1 MTSSH
6 GLRGP
11 TFRVLQKVCF
21 DRSLPPLQAI
31 LCFRTMSA
39 ESQLEAKRVGAVIYL
54 ATNRPLHLPDFLAE
68 FHRSWPH
75 LLLQK
80 TGKEPHRALFRVGKS
95 DFALELHH
103 TPVPQEVTEPVV
115 HTALHWPMASA
126 ALAHHKAHL
135 SVIESAENRDVLTLA
150 CDLTKAVASLLPVTD
165 SLAVCWL
172 NGPALNSSESFVS
185 TAREMFGTGLYP
197 LKLWVAVGWDAQAGA
212 LQTNGMAQ
220 FAAPEICLAQ
230 QPDAAPLM
238 VNYLFQ
244 VAQSALT
251 SHHQIAHGETMDS
264 PHGKLKIKKSTARGK
279 SVLILEPDTGR

>member
-6 GLRGP
+6 GLSGS
-11 TFRVLQKVCF
+11 TSRVLQKVYF
-21 DRSLPPLQAI
+21 DRSLPPLQAT

-75 LLLQK
+75 MLLQK

-135 SVIESAENRDVLTLA
+135 SVVESAENRDVLTLA
-150 CDLTKAVASLLPVTD
+150 CDLTKAVASLLPVSD

-172 NGPALNSSESFVS
+172 NGPALNSSEGFVS

-264 PHGKLKIKKSTARGK
+264 PHGKLKIKKSTAPGK

>member
-1 MTSSH
+1 MNRE
-6 GLRGP
+6 LR
-11 TFRVLQKVCF
+11 TKWTDFRVLQKAYP
-21 DRSLPPLQAI
+21 DRSLPPLQPI
-31 LCFRTMSA
+31 LSFRTMSA

-95 DFALELHH
+95 DFALELRH
-103 TPVPQEVTEPVV
+103 TPVPQEVTEPIV
-115 HTALHWPMASA
+115 HTTLHWPMASA
-126 ALAHHKAHL
+126 ALANHKAHM
-135 SVIESAENRDVLTLA
+135 SVVESAENRDVLTLA

-172 NGPALNSSESFVS
+172 NGPALNSAESFVS

-264 PHGKLKIKKSTARGK
+264 PHGKLKIKKSSVHGK
-279 SVLILEPDTGR
+279 SVLILEPDNGK